1 MNTFNAL
8 NLIPTVA
15 AFRGD
20 VSASREACKDD
31 FARSLHN
38 TLLRKLDAMT
48 AALHD
53 EVATEERFA
62 ADRGTPDGDFLYEIY
77 HVCTTFERHWIK
89 DGPISILDP
98 IYEMVVIE
106 DDCFHVPLKYT
117 EVPAE
122 EMEGLAEIMARIEQE
137 TRVRFVAA
145 RV

>member
-8 NLIPTVA
+8 NLIPIVA
-15 AFRGD
+15 AFRSD
-20 VSASREACKDD
+20 VSASREACKED
-31 FARSLHN
+31 FARSLHD

-77 HVCTTFERHWIK
+77 HVCTTFERQWIK

-106 DDCFHVPLKYT
+106 DDCFPFPLKYT

-137 TRVRFVAA
+137 TGVRFVAA